1 MKERVQGNS
10 GNLNNYVVNENTL
23 KQQAQDA
30 KRREYISNNEYAQKL
45 EELLAY
51 LKRREDAMKLGIKEP
66 EYSGKTEESV
76 LLQLNYDKTKL
87 LNKERI
93 FIPYF
98 EEIERY
104 GGRLGDN
111 IPQDILDI
119 YENYKNENGENS
131 EKIMA
136 SGILM
141 LNFLGIDLL
150 EKFEKDG
157 SWSLKKLSIDDLYSA
172 SLLINS
178 RGELNILNELPE
190 EYKNL
195 LFLGM
200 FLGTPSE
207 NILIK

>member
-1 MKERVQGNS
+1 MQEYS

-30 KRREYISNNEYAQKL
+30 KRREYIVNNEYAQKL

-157 SWSLKKLSIDDLYSA
+157 SWSLKKLSIDDLY
-172 SLLINS
+172 
-178 RGELNILNELPE
+178 
-190 EYKNL
+190 YKR
-195 LFLGM
+195 
-200 FLGTPSE
+200 
-207 NILIK
+207 

>member
-1 MKERVQGNS
+1 MQKQVQEYS

-30 KRREYISNNEYAQKL
+30 KRREYIVNNEYAQKL

-51 LKRREDAMKLGIKEP
+51 LKRREDTMKRGIKEP

-195 LFLGM
+195 LFLG
-200 FLGTPSE
+200 TPSE